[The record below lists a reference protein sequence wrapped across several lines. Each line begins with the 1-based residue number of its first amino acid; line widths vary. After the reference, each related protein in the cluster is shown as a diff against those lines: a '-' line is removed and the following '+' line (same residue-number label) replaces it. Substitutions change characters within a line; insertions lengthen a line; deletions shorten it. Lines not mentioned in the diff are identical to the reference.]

1 MNCRP
6 APENTCGT
14 LLNDSCVVITGSW
27 PFPCEAPVSGCYRQS
42 EFNEYVGPK
51 LCTLSGYVTTL
62 RSSVDLS
69 TLTGCASLTPVKTT
83 VHAEFQNLYTAV
95 CSLKTD
101 LSLPITGIDTKCLVD
116 PCGDPI
122 TTLGELLQAMVDAIC
137 CIGAEVPSA
146 SGCII

>member
-1 MNCRP
+1 VDDIK
-6 APENTCGT
+6 
-14 LLNDSCVVITGSW
+14 DSI
-27 PFPCEAPVSGCYRQS
+27 
-42 EFNEYVGPK
+42 
-51 LCTLSGYVTTL
+51 
-62 RSSVDLS
+62 DLT
-69 TLTGCASLTPVKTT
+69 TLTGCASITPVKTT
-83 VHAEFQNLYTAV
+83 VHAEFQNLYDAV

-122 TTLGELLQAMVDAIC
+122 ATLGELLQAMVDAIC